1 MSKEIRAKIDELN
14 NQLERVV
21 VPGTF
26 ILNPEAVRITKEIAA
41 LQSQCQH
48 HFVEGQCEFCHL
60 EGTNE

>member
-1 MSKEIRAKIDELN
+1 MSKEIRAKIDALN
-14 NQLERVV
+14 DQLEQVV

-26 ILNPEAVRITKEIAA
+26 TLNPEAVRITKEIAT

-60 EGTNE
+60 EGINE